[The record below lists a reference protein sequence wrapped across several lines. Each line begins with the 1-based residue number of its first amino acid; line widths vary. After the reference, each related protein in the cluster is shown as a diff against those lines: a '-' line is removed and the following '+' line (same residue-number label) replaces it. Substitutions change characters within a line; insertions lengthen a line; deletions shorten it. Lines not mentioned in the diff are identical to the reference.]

1 MNINVLL
8 FDDFE
13 TLDIFGPVEV
23 FGKVEDYTLFY
34 YSWKGG
40 IVTSAQGTQV
50 ITQPLIAARPEG
62 ILVIPGGWGTRSLA
76 NNPAFISELREA
88 AEKSINCLS
97 VCTGAALLSKT
108 GLLDNRKATSNKI
121 SFEWVASTNKNVN
134 WVRQAR
140 WVVDGKFYTS
150 SGVSAGID
158 MALGFVA
165 DFFGQEKALEISN
178 KLEYVWNSDKD
189 HDMFAKEIK

>member
-1 MNINVLL
+1 MNVNVLL

-13 TLDIFGPVEV
+13 TLDVFGPIEV
-23 FGKVEDYTLFY
+23 FGKVEEYTLYY

-50 ITQPLIAARPEG
+50 ITQPLIAAKPDG

-76 NNPAFISELREA
+76 NNPPFISELREA
-88 AEKSINCLS
+88 AEKSTHCLS
-97 VCTGAALLSKT
+97 ICTGAALLAKT
-108 GLLDNRKATSNKI
+108 GLLDSRKATSNKI

-150 SGVSAGID
+150 SGVSAGMD
-158 MALGFVA
+158 MALGFVS
-165 DFFGQEKALEISN
+165 DSFGQEKALEIAH

-189 HDMFAKEIK
+189 HDMFAKESK